1 MFRGFPSSG
10 TDTSFWVRVTLVAF
24 FVVHDSVTV
33 PFCSM
38 LLGVTLKLAV
48 GFTGPLLVP
57 PPSLP
62 LLPLLLLLMPRQP
75 ARTAIRRHN
84 NAPTTTRRTTAPL
97 IAATP
102 SLCRSDGSRSSQ
114 VASSSTAPFQAWIQ
128 QRSGDVI
135 RAAEFRSLDGRLGSR
150 SSEALPGFLLV

>member
-10 TDTSFWVRVTLVAF
+10 METSFWVRVTLVAF
-24 FVVHDSVTV
+24 VVVHDSVTV

-38 LLGVTLKLAV
+38 LLGVTLRLAV
-48 GFTGPLLVP
+48 GFAGPLLVP
-57 PPSLP
+57 PPSP

-75 ARTAIRRHN
+75 ARTAIKRHN
-84 NAPTTTRRTTAPL
+84 NAPITTRRTTAPL

-114 VASSSTAPFQAWIQ
+114 VASSSVLLFPI
-128 QRSGDVI
+128 
-135 RAAEFRSLDGRLGSR
+135 L
-150 SSEALPGFLLV
+150 ALSMPCCYSNQSC